1 MANTTTRAS
10 RYKKS
15 PLARNWGYFLRWL
28 TANNV
33 GGKAEVTLAMLA
45 IVSGVATYFAMS
57 QKSAPIDLDS
67 GTLQF
72 LMLGNVV
79 FLLAL
84 AGLIGRRLA
93 RLWAAR
99 RQGIAGSKLHSR
111 IVGFFSLIAVGP
123 PILMAISSAMFFE
136 FGLQSWFSERV
147 QSTLNNSLQVAEGY
161 ILEHRNVIQLDL
173 QAMASDMNRQAPL
186 IQSNNRLLKLMIDDQ
201 VAKRALSEAIVFD
214 GSGTLLAQ
222 AALSFTLSPDR
233 IPDTIMQQVR
243 SGELAVIA
251 NTDDDRVRAIIKLEN
266 FFDAYLYVSRR
277 VDPTVLSH
285 VESTRQSI
293 AEYQNLEGERSNIK
307 LQFNMIFI
315 VVTLVILM
323 AAIWV
328 GLWFANYLVAPISQL
343 VSASGRIS
351 DGDLNVRV
359 PMLSS
364 NDEIGTLSRA
374 FNRMTQQLGQQQT
387 QLLTANSELDERSRF
402 MEAVLSGVSA
412 GVVGMNYKGVITLP
426 NRSAGELL
434 SYSIDDL
441 TGKKMIDIVPEMKTL
456 IEEITTHKQ
465 QSANGQISFV
475 KAGVVRNFLVR
486 ISIEYQGQKDSDMV
500 VTFDDIT
507 EQLRDQRTAAWADVA
522 RRIAHEI
529 KNPLTPIQLSAER
542 LQRKY
547 RKEISTDP
555 DVFDQ
560 CTNTIIRQVGD
571 LKHMVDEFSSF
582 ARMPEPV
589 FRMEDIVDV
598 TRKAMFLQ
606 EVAMPNVS
614 FILHSANSNLELKC
628 DGRLIAQAIT
638 NVVKNASE
646 AISARISESK
656 DKNFEGVIDVYIR
669 PKDGLL
675 ELSIEDNGR
684 GLPVE
689 LDRNIMD
696 PYVTTRAKGTG
707 LGLAIVRKIMEDH
720 GGSLSIENKEEGQ
733 GARAVLSF
741 NLLAL
746 EKLSEKKA

>member
-1 MANTTTRAS
+1 MARVRTKAS
-10 RYKKS
+10 RYKNS
-15 PLARNWGYFLRWL
+15 SLARNWGYFLRWL
-28 TANNV
+28 IANNV
-33 GGKAEVTLAMLA
+33 GGKAELSLAVLA
-45 IVSGVATYFAMS
+45 IISGVATYFAMS
-57 QKSAPIDLDS
+57 QKSAPLDLAS
-67 GTLQF
+67 GTLQA

-123 PILMAISSAMFFE
+123 PILMAISSSLFFE

-161 ILEHRNVIQLDL
+161 ILEHRNVIRLDL
-173 QAMASDMNRQAPL
+173 QAMASDINRQAP
-186 IQSNNRLLKLMIDDQ
+186 IVQSNNRLLKLMIDDQ

-214 GSGTLLAQ
+214 SNGVLIAQ
-222 AALSFTLSPDR
+222 AALSFTLSPER
-233 IPDTIMQQVR
+233 IPVSIMQQVR
-243 SGELAVIA
+243 AGELAVIA

-285 VESTRQSI
+285 VEATRQSI
-293 AEYQNLEGERSNIK
+293 AEYQNLEGERSSIK

-323 AAIWV
+323 ASIWV
-328 GLWFANYLVAPISQL
+328 GLWFANYIVAPISQL
-343 VSASGRIS
+343 VNASGRIS

-359 PMLSS
+359 PMMSS

-374 FNRMTQQLGQQQT
+374 FNRMTQQLSQQQT

-402 MEAVLSGVSA
+402 MGAVLSGVSA
-412 GVVGMNYKGVITLP
+412 GVIGMNYNEVITLP
-426 NRSAGELL
+426 NRSACELL
-434 SYSIDDL
+434 SLSEEYL
-441 TGKKMIDIVPEMKTL
+441 TGKKMSDIVPEMKPL
-456 IEEITTHKQ
+456 LDEILNQKKL
-465 QSANGQISFV
+465 SANGQINFV
-475 KAGVVRNFLVR
+475 RDGAVRNFLVR
-486 ISIEYQGQKDSDMV
+486 ISFDHEGQKKSDIV
-500 VTFDDIT
+500 VTFDDVT
-507 EQLRDQRTAAWADVA
+507 EQLRNQRTAAWADVA

-547 RKEISTDP
+547 RKEIVTDP

-582 ARMPEPV
+582 ARMPTPV
-589 FRMEDIVDV
+589 FRVEDIVDV

-606 EVAMPNVS
+606 EVTNPSIEFV
-614 FILHSANSNLELKC
+614 LHTPTNSLELIC
-628 DGRLIAQAIT
+628 DGRLIAQGIT
-638 NVVKNASE
+638 NIIKNASE
-646 AISARISESK
+646 SISAQRSDLN
-656 DKNFEGVIDVYIR
+656 DKNFVGKVDVHILPTEGF
-669 PKDGLL
+669 L
-675 ELSIEDNGR
+675 EITIEDNGR
-684 GLPVE
+684 GLPKE

-696 PYVTTRAKGTG
+696 PYVTTREKGTG
-707 LGLAIVRKIMEDH
+707 LGLAIVHKIMEDH
-720 GGSLSIENKEEGQ
+720 GGSLVLEDRKKVQ
-733 GARAVLSF
+733 GAKAVMNFS
-741 NLLAL
+741 LAAL
-746 EKLSEKKA
+746 AKLSK

>member
-1 MANTTTRAS
+1 MAKTRTRAS
-10 RYKKS
+10 RYKNS
-15 PLARNWGYFLRWL
+15 SFARNWGYFLRWL
-28 TANNV
+28 IKNNI

-57 QKSAPIDLDS
+57 QKSTPIDLDS

-123 PILMAISSAMFFE
+123 PILMAISSSMFFE

-186 IQSNNRLLKLMIDDQ
+186 IQSNNSLLKLMIDDQ
-201 VAKRALSEAIVFD
+201 VAKRALSEAIIFD
-214 GSGTLLAQ
+214 SNGVLMAQ
-222 AALSFTLSPDR
+222 AALSFSLSPER
-233 IPDTIMQQVR
+233 IPNSVMQQVR
-243 SGELAVIA
+243 AGELAVIA

-277 VDPTVLSH
+277 VDPDVLSH
-285 VESTRQSI
+285 VAATRQSI

-315 VVTLVILM
+315 VVTLLILM

-343 VSASGRIS
+343 VNASGKIS

-364 NDEIGTLSRA
+364 NDEIGILSRA

-387 QLLTANSELDERSRF
+387 QLLNANAELDERSRF

-412 GVVGMNYKGVITLP
+412 GVIGLNYKGVITLP
-426 NRSAGELL
+426 NRSACELL
-434 SYSIDDL
+434 SHTDEEL
-441 TGKKMIDIVPEMKTL
+441 TGKKMATIVPEIQPL
-456 IEEITTHKQ
+456 IDEVTKHKQ
-465 QSANGQISFV
+465 QSATGQINFV
-475 KAGVVRNFLVR
+475 RDGVIRNFLVR
-486 ISIEYQGQKDSDMV
+486 ISVEYEDQKKSDMV
-500 VTFDDIT
+500 VTFDDVT
-507 EQLRDQRTAAWADVA
+507 EQLSDQRTAAWADVA

-547 RKEISTDP
+547 KKEIITDP

-589 FRMEDIVDV
+589 FRVEDIVDV

-606 EVAMPNVS
+606 EVANPDVGFM
-614 FILHSANSNLELKC
+614 LHTATPSLDLIC

-638 NVVKNASE
+638 NVMKNASE
-646 AISARISESK
+646 AISSELAENK
-656 DKNFEGVIDVYIR
+656 DSDFMGRIDVFIR
-669 PKDGLL
+669 PKDGVL
-675 ELSIEDNGR
+675 EVCVEDNGL
-684 GLPVE
+684 GLPQE

-696 PYVTTRAKGTG
+696 PYVTTRKKGTG

-720 GGSLSIENKEEGQ
+720 GGTLNLENKEDAQ
-733 GARAVLSF
+733 GARAVLRFS
-741 NLLAL
+741 LAAL
-746 EKLSEKKA
+746 NKLSEKK

>member
-1 MANTTTRAS
+1 MAKTRTRAS
-10 RYKKS
+10 RYKNS
-15 PLARNWGYFLRWL
+15 SFARNWGYFLRWL
-28 TANNV
+28 IKNNI

-45 IVSGVATYFAMS
+45 IVSGIATYFAMS
-57 QKSAPIDLDS
+57 QKSTPIDFDS

-123 PILMAISSAMFFE
+123 PILMAISSSMFFE

-186 IQSNNRLLKLMIDDQ
+186 IQSNNSLLKLMIDDQ
-201 VAKRALSEAIVFD
+201 VAKRALSEAIIFD
-214 GSGTLLAQ
+214 SNGVLMVQ
-222 AALSFTLSPDR
+222 AALSFSLSPER
-233 IPDTIMQQVR
+233 IPNSVMQQVR
-243 SGELAVIA
+243 AGELAVIA

-277 VDPTVLSH
+277 VDPDVLSH
-285 VESTRQSI
+285 VAATRQSI

-315 VVTLVILM
+315 VVTLLILM

-343 VSASGRIS
+343 VNASVKIA

-364 NDEIGTLSRA
+364 NDEIGILSRA
-374 FNRMTQQLGQQQT
+374 FNRMTRQLGQQQT
-387 QLLTANSELDERSRF
+387 QLLTANAELDERSRF

-412 GVVGMNYKGVITLP
+412 GVIGLNYKGVITLP
-426 NRSAGELL
+426 NRSACELL
-434 SYSIDDL
+434 SHTDEEL
-441 TGKKMIDIVPEMKTL
+441 TGKKMAAIVPEIQPL
-456 IEEITTHKQ
+456 IDEVTKHKQ
-465 QSANGQISFV
+465 QSATGQINFV
-475 KAGVVRNFLVR
+475 RDGVIRNFLVR
-486 ISIEYQGQKDSDMV
+486 ISVEYEDQKKSDMV
-500 VTFDDIT
+500 VTFDDVT
-507 EQLRDQRTAAWADVA
+507 EQLSDQRTAAWADVA

-547 RKEISTDP
+547 KKEITTDP

-589 FRMEDIVDV
+589 FRVEDIVDV

-606 EVAMPNVS
+606 EVANPNVG
-614 FILHSANSNLELKC
+614 FMLHTATPSLDLIC

-638 NVVKNASE
+638 NVMKNASE
-646 AISARISESK
+646 AISSERAENK
-656 DKNFEGVIDVYIR
+656 DSDFMGRIDVFIT
-669 PKDGLL
+669 PKDGVL
-675 ELSIEDNGR
+675 EVCVEDNGL
-684 GLPVE
+684 GLPQK

-696 PYVTTRAKGTG
+696 PYVTTRKKGTG

-720 GGSLSIENKEEGQ
+720 GGTLNLENKEDAQ
-733 GARAVLSF
+733 GARAVLRFS
-741 NLLAL
+741 LAAL
-746 EKLSEKKA
+746 NKLSEKK